1 VPLLYD
7 FLNIFSSASRCCGS
21 NLLVPELFQNL
32 CAASVIET
40 ETQRRSDGSKRE
52 IPLSPVFV
60 AENFLEMMIKRF
72 SFTFKPIA
80 LSRRKFGSSQH
91 LLMKP
96 VEQKLCEPADMGR
109 RQFFNCGAITIL
121 GAWRA
126 SASIETSTRKPCDAF
141 SAFRI
146 AILSPRVHYA
156 FKAALSAVTFDLS
169 TIPSAGSAARIYR
182 RRNIIRRQVRI
193 VVLRRECR

>member
-1 VPLLYD
+1 MGCEISILVPQLSCLSLYD

-109 RQFFNCGAITIL
+109 RQFFNCGSDYNSW
-121 GAWRA
+121 GHGVHPRA
-126 SASIETSTRKPCDAF
+126 SKQALGSRAMHSRLFGSPSYPRAF
-141 SAFRI
+141 I
-146 AILSPRVHYA
+146 MLSKQP
-156 FKAALSAVTFDLS
+156 
-169 TIPSAGSAARIYR
+169 
-182 RRNIIRRQVRI
+182 
-193 VVLRRECR
+193 